1 MFKVRLFKLLLS
13 LPIFA
18 LGGAISI
25 RSGIGVSAWDTFALG
40 VADVTHIQYG
50 TITMLTGLVV
60 LAIVLIMKQPV
71 GIGTLLDALIIGKL
85 CDLFLWLDFIPTFDF
100 LPFQI
105 LMLLSSLIIICI
117 GSVLYTTAAL
127 SVGPRDTL
135 MLALAKRFTKVP
147 VGLIKSLIEG
157 TVFIIGVIFGAPVGI
172 GTLICVFG
180 TGFIY
185 QLTLNIF
192 HVDVRNITQ
201 ENIFETLN
209 RFKKVH

>member
-18 LGGAISI
+18 LGGVISI

-40 VADVTHIQYG
+40 IANALPIQYG
-50 TITMLTGLVV
+50 TVTMITGLVV
-60 LAIVLIMKQPV
+60 LAIVIIMKQP
-71 GIGTLLDALIIGKL
+71 IGLGTILDVLIIGKL
-85 CDLFLWLDFIPTFDF
+85 ADLFLWLDFVPTFDF
-100 LPFQI
+100 LPYQI
-105 LMLLSSLIIICI
+105 LMLLLSLVIICL

-135 MLALAKRFTKVP
+135 MIALAKRFTRVP
-147 VGLIKSLIEG
+147 VGLIKFLIEG
-157 TVFIIGVIFGAPVGI
+157 TVFMIGVLLGAPIGV

-185 QLTLNIF
+185 QMTLNIF
-192 HVDVRNITQ
+192 HVDVRNIHQ
-201 ENIFETLN
+201 ESLFETLN
-209 RFKKVH
+209 NLKKQ

>member
-1 MFKVRLFKLLLS
+1 MFKIRLFKLLLS

-40 VADVTHIQYG
+40 IANVFPIQYG
-50 TITMLTGLVV
+50 TVTMLTGLAV
-60 LAIVLIMKQPV
+60 LAIVLIMKQPI
-71 GIGTLLDALIIGKL
+71 GIGTILDALVIGKL

-100 LPFQI
+100 LPLQI
-105 LMLLSSLIIICI
+105 LILLSSLIIICI

-135 MLALAKRFTKVP
+135 MIALAKRYTKVP

-157 TVFIIGVIFGAPVGI
+157 TVFIIGVILGAPIGV

-185 QLTLNIF
+185 QTTLNIF
-192 HVDVRNITQ
+192 HVDVRNIHQ
-201 ENIFETLN
+201 ESIIETYKRL
-209 RFKKVH
+209 K

>member
-1 MFKVRLFKLLLS
+1 MFKIRLFKLLLS

-40 VADVTHIQYG
+40 VANVSQIQYG
-50 TITMLTGLVV
+50 TVTMITGLVV
-60 LAIVLIMKQPV
+60 LAIVLIMKQPI
-71 GIGTLLDALIIGKL
+71 GIGTLLDVLVIGKL
-85 CDLFLWLDFIPTFDF
+85 CDLILWLDFIPTFDF
-100 LPFQI
+100 LPLQI

-157 TVFIIGVIFGAPVGI
+157 TVFIIGVILGAPVGI

-192 HVDVRNITQ
+192 HVDVRNIEQ
-201 ENIFETLN
+201 ENIFETFN
-209 RFKKVH
+209 RMKKVQ

>member
-40 VADVTHIQYG
+40 VADVTQIQYG
-50 TITMLTGLVV
+50 TVTMLTGLVV

-157 TVFIIGVIFGAPVGI
+157 TVFIIGVILGAPVGI

>member
-18 LGGAISI
+18 LGGVISI

-40 VADVTHIQYG
+40 IANALPIQYG
-50 TITMLTGLVV
+50 TVTMITGLVV
-60 LAIVLIMKQPV
+60 LAIVILMKQP
-71 GIGTLLDALIIGKL
+71 IGLGTILDVLIIGKL
-85 CDLFLWLDFIPTFDF
+85 ADLFLWLDFVPTFDF
-100 LPFQI
+100 LPYQI
-105 LMLLSSLIIICI
+105 LMLLLSLIIICL

-135 MLALAKRFTKVP
+135 MIALAKRFTKVP
-147 VGLIKSLIEG
+147 VGLIKFLIEG
-157 TVFIIGVIFGAPVGI
+157 TVFVIGVFLGAPIGV

-185 QLTLNIF
+185 QMTLNIF
-192 HVDVRNITQ
+192 HVDVRSIHQ
-201 ENIFETLN
+201 ESLFESLSN
-209 RFKKVH
+209 LKKQ

>member
-157 TVFIIGVIFGAPVGI
+157 TVFIIGVILGAPVGI